1 MDSIRLSAD
10 WDLDLTSG
18 GNLPTVSGA
27 ERVAQDVACYVRTWQ
42 GECWY
47 QAEDGIPYL
56 VDELATLPPKELVIE
71 RAMERALE
79 VPNVLTAEVT
89 LTEFADRVLKG
100 DIQVTT
106 DDGETVNVNID

>member
-1 MDSIRLSAD
+1 MNSLRLTWA
-10 WDLDLTSG
+10 WDLALTPG
-18 GNLPTVSGA
+18 GNLDIVSG
-27 ERVAQDVACYVRTWQ
+27 ERRVAQDVACYVRTWR

-56 VDELATLPPKELVIE
+56 VNELATLPPKELVIE
-71 RAMERALE
+71 RAEERAKE
-79 VPNVLTAEVT
+79 VPNVLTAECT

-106 DDGETVNVNID
+106 DDQELSLIHI